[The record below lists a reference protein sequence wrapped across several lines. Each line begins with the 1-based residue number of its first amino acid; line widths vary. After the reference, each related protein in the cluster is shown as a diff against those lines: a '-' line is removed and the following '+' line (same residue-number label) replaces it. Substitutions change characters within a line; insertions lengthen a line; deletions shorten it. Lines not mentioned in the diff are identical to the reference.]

1 MDKNGKVAIVTGA
14 AQGIG
19 VEYAKGLSSMGMR
32 VAIADIN
39 VEKAQTVADEII
51 SRGGQAMAVGVD
63 ISQKESTLAMAD
75 QVRSAF
81 GAPIQVLINNAA
93 IYHSMRMDPMMKV
106 DIDYWRKVMSVNV
119 DGALLCIQAVAP
131 QMIEA
136 GWGRIINQSSSA
148 AYLGMG
154 GHYAVSKLALIAMTQ
169 GFARELGGYG
179 ITVNGI
185 APGTIY
191 TEATELTV
199 SEARKEELLKIQA
212 VPKKGEP
219 SDLVGMI
226 KFLCSDEAGFITG
239 QTHLIDGGMTKR
251 L

>member
-106 DIDYWRKVMSVNV
+106 GIDYWRKVMSVNV